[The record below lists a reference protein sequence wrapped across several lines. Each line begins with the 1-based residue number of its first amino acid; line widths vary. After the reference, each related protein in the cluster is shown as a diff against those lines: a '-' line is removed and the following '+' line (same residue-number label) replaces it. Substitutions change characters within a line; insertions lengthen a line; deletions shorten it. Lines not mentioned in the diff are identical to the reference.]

1 MWFTILRF
9 SHQEN
14 QCRHPGSERT
24 PDSEI
29 GGKDEE
35 EEEIEEE
42 RGRGGAGALPEPVGW
57 PLEDQARDQRLRIH
71 GAEGSGA
78 QRRQLQNPFK
88 TNPPAQKAAGL
99 GLRTGSDALCWAFLR
114 AEAPRPQSRQEHQPL
129 VAWLYC

>member
-1 MWFTILRF
+1 MSRLGDNTYANAMLAHAGQSSQLFFCF
-9 SHQEN
+9 SHQDN

-57 PLEDQARDQRLRIH
+57 PLE
-71 GAEGSGA
+71 
-78 QRRQLQNPFK
+78 
-88 TNPPAQKAAGL
+88 
-99 GLRTGSDALCWAFLR
+99 
-114 AEAPRPQSRQEHQPL
+114 EHQPL